1 MEQKEA
7 VQDAI
12 KQAADDEE
20 KARLLGDLRS
30 LTSKLYSLS
39 GKAKVR
45 CGTVNG
51 GTIGSR
57 ICMLVAGG
65 SVFS

>member
-7 VQDAI
+7 VQDAL

-39 GKAKVR
+39 GKAKVG
-45 CGTVNG
+45 CGRVNG
-51 GTIGSR
+51 EGEGGTPR
-57 ICMLVAGG
+57 AAVAWW
-65 SVFS
+65 FAC